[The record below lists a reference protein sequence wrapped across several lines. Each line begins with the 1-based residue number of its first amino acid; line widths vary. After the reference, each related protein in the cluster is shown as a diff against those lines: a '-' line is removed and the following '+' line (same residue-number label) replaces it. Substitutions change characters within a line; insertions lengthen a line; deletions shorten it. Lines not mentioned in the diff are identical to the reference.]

1 MIDSEKITVVLTLA
15 TDFHAT
21 VQAITDAHR
30 EQQVILE
37 AVRGRIFAEKQRAE
51 ARQMELQAIIAD
63 SSRNVTVRN
72 LSQREFESL
81 SSATYEPTTDERAAF
96 DAVTRTGMQAV
107 TDLRRTR
114 ESLRAALADAKAEL
128 EKLRGETLGK
138 VDIDIMER
146 WIVGK
151 EGATTITFDDLKTA
165 LADQKTGS
173 DLDCSTTPKRKTRR
187 KAWFRKK
194 TFM

>member
-81 SSATYEPTTDERAAF
+81 SSA
-96 DAVTRTGMQAV
+96 
-107 TDLRRTR
+107 
-114 ESLRAALADAKAEL
+114 
-128 EKLRGETLGK
+128 
-138 VDIDIMER
+138 
-146 WIVGK
+146 K

-187 KAWFRKK
+187 KVPPDKK
-194 TFM
+194 TSWGKRETV

>member
-1 MIDSEKITVVLTLA
+1 MIDSEKITAVLTLT

-21 VQAITDAHR
+21 VQAITDAQR

-37 AVRGRIFAEKQRAE
+37 AVCGRIFAEKQRAE
-51 ARQMELQAIIAD
+51 ARQMELQTIIAD

-81 SSATYEPTTDERAAF
+81 SSATYEPTTDERATF

-151 EGATTITFDDLKTA
+151 TDEFDRMQKGAA
-165 LADQKTGS
+165 Q
-173 DLDCSTTPKRKTRR
+173 
-187 KAWFRKK
+187 
-194 TFM
+194 

>member
-96 DAVTRTGMQAV
+96 DAVTRTGMQA
-107 TDLRRTR
+107 
-114 ESLRAALADAKAEL
+114 ALADAKAEL

-151 EGATTITFDDLKTA
+151 TDEFDRMQKGAA
-165 LADQKTGS
+165 Q
-173 DLDCSTTPKRKTRR
+173 
-187 KAWFRKK
+187 
-194 TFM
+194 

>member
-1 MIDSEKITVVLTLA
+1 MIDSEKITAVLTLA
-15 TDFHAT
+15 TDFRAT
-21 VQAITDAHR
+21 VQAIADAHR

-37 AVRGRIFAEKQRAE
+37 AVRGRICAEKHRAE

-72 LSQREFESL
+72 LSQRELESL
-81 SSATYEPTTDERAAF
+81 SSATYEPTTDECAAF
-96 DAVTRTGMQAV
+96 DAVTQTGMQAV

-114 ESLRAALADAKAEL
+114 ESLRAALADAKAAL

-151 EGATTITFDDLKTA
+151 TDEFDRM
-165 LADQKTGS
+165 QKGV
-173 DLDCSTTPKRKTRR
+173 
-187 KAWFRKK
+187 AQ
-194 TFM
+194 

>member
-1 MIDSEKITVVLTLA
+1 MIDSEKITAVLTLA

-37 AVRGRIFAEKQRAE
+37 AVCGRICAEKQRAE
-51 ARQMELQAIIAD
+51 ARQMELQTIIAD

-81 SSATYEPTTDERAAF
+81 SSATYEPTTDERATF

-151 EGATTITFDDLKTA
+151 TDEFDRMQKGAA
-165 LADQKTGS
+165 Q
-173 DLDCSTTPKRKTRR
+173 
-187 KAWFRKK
+187 
-194 TFM
+194 

>member
-138 VDIDIMER
+138 GEIDIMER

-151 EGATTITFDDLKTA
+151 TDEFDRMQKGAA
-165 LADQKTGS
+165 Q
-173 DLDCSTTPKRKTRR
+173 
-187 KAWFRKK
+187 
-194 TFM
+194 

>member
-1 MIDSEKITVVLTLA
+1 
-15 TDFHAT
+15 
-21 VQAITDAHR
+21 
-30 EQQVILE
+30 
-37 AVRGRIFAEKQRAE
+37 
-51 ARQMELQAIIAD
+51 MELQIIIAD

-81 SSATYEPTTDERAAF
+81 SSATYEPTTDERATF

-151 EGATTITFDDLKTA
+151 TDEFDRMQKGAA
-165 LADQKTGS
+165 Q
-173 DLDCSTTPKRKTRR
+173 
-187 KAWFRKK
+187 
-194 TFM
+194 

>member
-72 LSQREFESL
+72 LSQREL
-81 SSATYEPTTDERAAF
+81 NRL
-96 DAVTRTGMQAV
+96 VL
-107 TDLRRTR
+107 LRMSRRQTN
-114 ESLRAALADAKAEL
+114 ALL
-128 EKLRGETLGK
+128 LMR
-138 VDIDIMER
+138 
-146 WIVGK
+146 
-151 EGATTITFDDLKTA
+151 
-165 LADQKTGS
+165 
-173 DLDCSTTPKRKTRR
+173 
-187 KAWFRKK
+187 
-194 TFM
+194 